1 VSIQKI
7 TKMEIYKNIL
17 AMIRA
22 NRRKLIIDIRTMMR
36 MKKTKI
42 NSIEMNIIIKL
53 KDYQWMT

>member
-1 VSIQKI
+1 
-7 TKMEIYKNIL
+7 MEIYKNIL